1 MKSLAPAL
9 CLLLLACSDRSGT
22 GGNDD
27 VLLNAN
33 ETPVALRPGT
43 LPVRIGE
50 GGPAFLACNSIGRV
64 TNLSPSGETYLPV
77 HAAPFAEA
85 DEVMRLDAGA
95 QLRVCTRSIDQRW
108 MGVVIAPPGAP
119 DTDCGVSAPVASPRA
134 YTGPCK
140 SGWVSSAFIRLI
152 AG

>member
-1 MKSLAPAL
+1 MKSFASAL

-22 GGNDD
+22 GGNDN
-27 VLLNAN
+27 VLLNEN
-33 ETPVALRPGT
+33 ETTVALSPGT
-43 LPVRIGE
+43 QPVRIGE
-50 GGPAFLACNSIGRV
+50 GGPAFQACNSLGRV
-64 TNLSPSGETYLPV
+64 VNLPSDEAYLPV
-77 HAAPFAEA
+77 RAAPFAEA
-85 DEVMRLDAGA
+85 DELMRLDAGA

-108 MGVVIAPPGAP
+108 MGVVVAPKEAP
-119 DTDCGVSAPVASPRA
+119 DTDCGVAAPVASPRA